1 MASREEERGT
11 RAAARTA
18 TGARPTRGDLWTAI
32 FEQGREARVRRLWAT
47 FGPDNGERHNH
58 TRDARG
64 VDMGDGVVCE
74 KKAGKHVY
82 SIISCFVASVSG
94 SPPPFPTFK

>member
-18 TGARPTRGDLWTAI
+18 TGARPTRGDLWAAI

-47 FGPDNGERHNH
+47 FGPTTVNDTTTLE
-58 TRDARG
+58 TRA
-64 VDMGDGVVCE
+64 
-74 KKAGKHVY
+74 A
-82 SIISCFVASVSG
+82 
-94 SPPPFPTFK
+94 